1 MAEVAP
7 VSDQDNEIVSHIE
20 AGIGWIKLNRPK
32 ALNSLSFNM
41 IRQLTQTLTEWSTH
55 ANIKAVVVQGEG
67 DKAFCAGGD
76 VRAAYMA
83 KQQGN
88 LEPLEGFFRE
98 EYALNTL
105 IHEYPKPYITI
116 LDGIAMG
123 GGLGVSLNSPYAVL
137 TDRSILAMPETAIGF
152 FPDVGATWFLSNV
165 PDSIGIYWAMTGNR
179 FTGADAVYAGLGTT
193 YLPSG
198 QVSELLD
205 ILKACDDVI
214 ATLRQ
219 FHQPPTKIP
228 VQLLEEDIHYHFNHS
243 SVAEII
249 ASLESADT
257 EFSASTLKTLRSRS
271 PLSVHIAFEQLKNVD
286 PKSSFRERMQREFRL
301 SQRFIADH
309 DFFEGVRAVLVDKD
323 QNPQWQPTHLEDV
336 TAEKVQSYFAVL
348 SVPEIDFINWKA

>member
-1 MAEVAP
+1 MAEAAST
-7 VSDQDNEIVSHIE
+7 SDQDNEILSHIE
-20 AGIGWIKLNRPK
+20 AGIGWITLNRPK
-32 ALNSLSFNM
+32 ALNSLSYNM
-41 IRQLTQTLTEWSTH
+41 IRQLTQILSEWATH

-123 GGLGVSLNSPYAVL
+123 GGLGISLNSPYAVL

-152 FPDVGATWFLSNV
+152 FPDVGATWFLSNT
-165 PDSIGIYWAMTGNR
+165 PDSIGLYWAMTGNR
-179 FTGADAVYAGLGTT
+179 FTGADAIYAGLGST

-198 QVSELLD
+198 QVSELLEA
-205 ILKACDDVI
+205 LKNSNDAI

-219 FHQPPTKIP
+219 FNQSLAHVQI
-228 VQLLEEDIHYHFNHS
+228 QLLEEDIHYHFNRS
-243 SVAEII
+243 SVSEII
-249 ASLESADT
+249 ASLESGDT
-257 EFSASTLKTLRSRS
+257 EFAGDTLKTLQSRS
-271 PLSVHIAFEQLKNVD
+271 PMSVHIAFEQLRNIDKGA
-286 PKSSFRERMQREFRL
+286 SFRQRMQREFRL
-301 SQRFIADH
+301 SQRLVSGH

-323 QNPQWQPTHLEDV
+323 QNPQWQPACLEDV
-336 TAEKVQSYFAVL
+336 KLEQVQSYFSPL
-348 SVPEIDFINWKA
+348 SIPDLDFVEL